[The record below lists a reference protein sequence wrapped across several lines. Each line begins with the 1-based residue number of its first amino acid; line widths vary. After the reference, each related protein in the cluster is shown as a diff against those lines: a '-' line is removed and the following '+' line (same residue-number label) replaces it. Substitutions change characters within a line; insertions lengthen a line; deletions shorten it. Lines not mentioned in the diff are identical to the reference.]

1 MEGWKVGVAYERY
14 GYITVSKEEAS
25 TEAQAVKV
33 AEQKLRKMTLT
44 DLEAVTEYLEDSE
57 EIDEQVVMKI

>member
-14 GYITVSKEEAS
+14 GYITVSKEEAA

-33 AEQKLRKMTLT
+33 AEQKMRNMTPAELN
-44 DLEAVTEYLEDSE
+44 AITEYLEDSE
-57 EIDEQVVMKI
+57 EIDEQAVMKI